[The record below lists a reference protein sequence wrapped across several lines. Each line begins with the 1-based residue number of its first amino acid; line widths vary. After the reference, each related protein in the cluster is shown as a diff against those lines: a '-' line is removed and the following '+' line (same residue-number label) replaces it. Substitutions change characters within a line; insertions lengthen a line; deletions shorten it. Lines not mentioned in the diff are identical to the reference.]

1 MFAVPSPKKH
11 SRVRPSKSSGS
22 RVASQ
27 SLPPQWKRSR
37 KNEKSFPLL
46 IRVLLFL
53 QHTSSVITLSAIA
66 GSLVMYGL
74 TFYTQQM
81 WNRQYQ
87 QLQELQHYERNVTSI
102 NEALKDEI
110 AEQGNT
116 NGEAFIPLT
125 PDYNLYLEPA
135 AVSNSSDMT
144 ANSSS
149 PIRKLES
156 PKINR
161 PVAY

>member
-1 MFAVPSPKKH
+1 MSAVPSPKKPT
-11 SRVRPSKSSGS
+11 RVRSSKSSGS

-37 KNEKSFPLL
+37 KNERSFPLL

-53 QHTSSVITLSAIA
+53 QHTSSILTLSAIA

-81 WNRQYQ
+81 WNRQYEK
-87 QLQELQHYERNVTSI
+87 LQELQHYERNVTSI

-110 AEQGNT
+110 AEQGKTSNET
-116 NGEAFIPLT
+116 FIPLT
-125 PDYNLYLEPA
+125 PDHNLYLEPA
-135 AVSNSSDMT
+135 MISDSSDT
-144 ANSSS
+144 ASSS
-149 PIRKLES
+149 QVRKLE
-156 PKINR
+156 PPQTDR